1 MATEE
6 TRLERHPRR
15 VRLLHTATYL
25 VTLPLVVTGWWIT
38 LGGEGRPSPIA
49 RLFSTGDVTVHL
61 WLGRALAAL
70 VILPLIVGRRGVMT
84 FLRETV
90 RRDRGD
96 GSWWLRWP
104 SGAFSGRFG
113 RHEGRFDPGQRI
125 ANVVIV
131 GGLAIL
137 AVTGIWLS
145 TVHGG
150 PVFVWLD
157 RMHRATAIVVTV
169 AIAGHLLIAFGVLPG
184 YRGVWRAIHL
194 GGRVGEST
202 ARRVWPG
209 WTERALATN
218 EKRPSAAGDGERDR
232 PEPEAA

>member
-1 MATEE
+1 MATEPP
-6 TRLERHPRR
+6 RLERHARR

-61 WLGRALAAL
+61 WLGRVLAAL
-70 VILPLIVGRRGVMT
+70 VILPLIVGWRGVIT
-84 FLRETV
+84 FLRETF
-90 RRDRGD
+90 RHDRGD
-96 GSWWLRWP
+96 GRWWLRWP
-104 SGAFSGRFG
+104 SGAFTGRFG

-131 GGLAIL
+131 GGLAVL
-137 AVTGIWLS
+137 AITGIWLS

-150 PVFVWLD
+150 PVFAWLD
-157 RMHRATAIVVTV
+157 RIHRVTALVVTLAIV
-169 AIAGHLLIAFGVLPG
+169 GHLLIAFGVLPG
-184 YRGVWRAIHL
+184 YRGVWRAMHV
-194 GGRVGEST
+194 GGRVREST

-209 WTERALATN
+209 WTERALATS
-218 EKRPSAAGDGERDR
+218 EERPAVGSDEDRDR